1 MAENLF
7 NLTGKVALVTGANS
21 GLGFAFAEALAR
33 AGSDVIIW
41 GRRAEANEKA
51 AEKLRAFGGRVHADS
66 VDVSDEASIVAGVK
80 SALAKMGRIDTVVA
94 NAGIATQMAFPEL
107 DARTYH
113 DLLNVNLH
121 GAVFTLR
128 EVAKHMVARAD
139 AGDAGGSMILC
150 GSGSIFQGVPTMA
163 HYSIAKGA
171 LNALAKT
178 LAAELGPKGVRCN
191 VIAPGFIITEMTMA
205 NPEIGDMIAQQ
216 VAAKAPIGR
225 AGNPDDLWGAVVYL
239 ASDLSRYHTGDTL
252 IIDGGKIANN

>member
-7 NLTGKVALVTGANS
+7 DLTGKVALVTGANS
-21 GLGFAFAEALAR
+21 GLGFGFAEALAR
-33 AGSDVIIW
+33 AGSDVVLW
-41 GRRAEANEKA
+41 GRRAEANERA
-51 AEKLRAFGGRVHADS
+51 ADKLRAFGGRVHAAS
-66 VDVSDEASIVAGVK
+66 IDVTDEASIVCGVQ
-80 SALAKMGRIDTVVA
+80 SALDEMGRIDTVVA
-94 NAGIATQMAFPEL
+94 NAGIASQVPFHEM
-107 DARTYH
+107 DAAAYH
-113 DLLNVNLH
+113 GLLSVNLH

-128 EVAKHMVARAD
+128 EVARHMIARAD

-163 HYSIAKGA
+163 HYAIAKGA
-171 LNALAKT
+171 LNSLAKT

-205 NPEIGDMIAQQ
+205 DPALGKMIADT
-216 VAAKAPIGR
+216 VAAKAPLGR